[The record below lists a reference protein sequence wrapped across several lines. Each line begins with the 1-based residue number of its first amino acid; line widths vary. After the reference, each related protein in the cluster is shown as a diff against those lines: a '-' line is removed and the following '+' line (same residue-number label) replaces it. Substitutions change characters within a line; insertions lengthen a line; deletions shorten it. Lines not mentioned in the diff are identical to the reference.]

1 MFFYKSSQAWL
12 SPNLEWHSFWD
23 GGSRK
28 QFPVGSLLV
37 CKGYMFSIPMLPLFV
52 DETFPCVISLSS
64 ISRISAHDVEI
75 WALNPLGLWYRD
87 SVGTDITVT
96 VQDVLARA
104 GTLRCITC
112 ECLHFD
118 VRIFSPKAQLFINWT
133 FLYLYQVDTI
143 LDKENFKLEDLLD
156 EDEIIQECKAL
167 NTRLINLYC
176 FFSRALLHC
185 GCPFPILVVNIILF
199 LVMN

>member
-1 MFFYKSSQAWL
+1 
-12 SPNLEWHSFWD
+12 
-23 GGSRK
+23 
-28 QFPVGSLLV
+28 
-37 CKGYMFSIPMLPLFV
+37 
-52 DETFPCVISLSS
+52 
-64 ISRISAHDVEI
+64 
-75 WALNPLGLWYRD
+75 
-87 SVGTDITVT
+87 

-176 FFSRALLHC
+176 FFSRTLLHC
-185 GCPFPILVVNIILF
+185 GCPFSILVVNIFF